1 VNDLTREV
9 GGAFGIAVLGSILN
23 NGYRDEIGPVAAHL
37 PPPAASAARS
47 SVAGAAEVAARA
59 GAHGPALLE
68 RAQSAFVSGFSTA
81 LLVGH
86 ACCSPR
92 ASWSR
97 SSRPRAPRSPPD
109 AGDARNVV

>member
-1 VNDLTREV
+1 MNDLTREV

-81 LLVGH
+81 LLVG
-86 ACCSPR
+86 ACVLFAAGLVVAIVSPPR
-92 ASWSR
+92 AAV
-97 SSRPRAPRSPPD
+97 APGR
-109 AGDARNVV
+109 GDARNVV